1 MIATGSGKV
10 DCHPGQSGVPPPS
23 GCGVGCSVEMVRFAI
38 LRPRG
43 DGEIVRRDRRGGA
56 SSTDVEGERGPTV
69 ARRTTWNQQPSTN
82 QAGATFVTS
91 VSQPQPRKIM
101 SKSQDSKKQIRKAPL
116 LTPKE
121 KKAAKLAK
129 KAR

>member
-1 MIATGSGKV
+1 
-10 DCHPGQSGVPPPS
+10 
-23 GCGVGCSVEMVRFAI
+23 
-38 LRPRG
+38 
-43 DGEIVRRDRRGGA
+43 
-56 SSTDVEGERGPTV
+56 
-69 ARRTTWNQQPSTN
+69 
-82 QAGATFVTS
+82 
-91 VSQPQPRKIM
+91 M